1 MRRSLMASRTFLVSW
16 VEAMFGEEVAK
27 DAEDVLEVEE
37 EAGGGSEDLESKVE
51 DEAAMVVL
59 L

>member
-1 MRRSLMASRTFLVSW
+1 
-16 VEAMFGEEVAK
+16 MFGEEVVK

-37 EAGGGSEDLESKVE
+37 EAGGGSEDLESKVG
-51 DEAAMVVL
+51 DGAAMVVL

>member
-1 MRRSLMASRTFLVSW
+1 
-16 VEAMFGEEVAK
+16 MFDEEVAK
-27 DAEDVLEVEE
+27 DAEDVLRVEEEE
-37 EAGGGSEDLESKVE
+37 EAGGGNEDLESKVE

>member
-1 MRRSLMASRTFLVSW
+1 
-16 VEAMFGEEVAK
+16 MFDNEVAK
-27 DAEDVLEVEE
+27 DAEYVLEVEE
-37 EAGGGSEDLESKVE
+37 EAGEGSEDLESKVE